1 MKTTILRIIFIILL
15 IIMFFIIFNFSQQD
29 GEKSSSVSRKVTIAV
44 TENVKKI
51 QELEKNRKE
60 IVLQKIEKV
69 IRKLA
74 HFSLYTIIG
83 ILSMSLMSTY
93 DTEQKKKISISII
106 IGLLYA
112 IFDEIHQSFIS
123 GRTAMITDVMIDT
136 IGVVFGILLII
147 FLLKS
152 CRKLKEIVE
161 K

>member
-136 IGVVFGILLII
+136 MGVVFGILLII

>member
-93 DTEQKKKISISII
+93 DTEQKKKIGVSIM
-106 IGLLYA
+106 IGLIYA

-136 IGVVFGILLII
+136 MGVVFGILLII